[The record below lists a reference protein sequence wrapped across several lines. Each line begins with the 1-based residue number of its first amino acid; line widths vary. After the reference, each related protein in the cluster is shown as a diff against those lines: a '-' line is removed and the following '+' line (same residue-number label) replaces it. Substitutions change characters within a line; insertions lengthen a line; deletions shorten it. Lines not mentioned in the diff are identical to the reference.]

1 MEKITAQ
8 EDSKVDT
15 FEEKWRHFI
24 EPQELLH
31 ILNGAPG

>member
-8 EDSKVDT
+8 KDNKIVT

-31 ILNGAPG
+31 MNI